1 MQPPSLL
8 EALAGGRSAAGAPDW
23 LMLPI
28 LMKSPGLR
36 NIRISLNTRLSAAV
50 AAVVLAATFAIAT
63 VALHLV
69 KASMEASI
77 ASEELARVG
86 AIAEAVDQ
94 KFIGRRT
101 LLKTFADSMKAHDL
115 PNAEPLQGLLE
126 RHQSLREAFD
136 NVALIDLDGEIVAN
150 LNGAQQ
156 IGRVNVRDR
165 SYFADTVSTGAGV
178 VSPPYRNRINGLAQ
192 VAVTEPLRDAAGH
205 VRYVISGSI
214 NLKERNILGD
224 LADVKFGD
232 TGYLFVLSADGI
244 VIDHPRTAL
253 VLNRVGADGAADAEI
268 QRAIDGFEGTSEGSD
283 PEGAHALYAFKRL
296 RQTGWILGAVYPRN
310 EAFAHIDAIE
320 RVAWAGAFVL
330 AMLAGAAALA
340 VVRGQLQPLSHLHR
354 RMLDAQAAPEEIAA
368 PGTYARDEIGDLWRT
383 YDELMQQ
390 RRASEKFL
398 RDITDNLPAMVS
410 HADAQG
416 RFTFVNARLCEKLG
430 RSAADLLGQPARA
443 AYGSEQ
449 SAIPDRYLQRV
460 MAGEPVTFERRGS
473 IRRGE
478 EPRFFQTELIPERDR
493 TGAVR
498 GYYAMTS
505 DVTER
510 KRIELSLAH
519 SEAQIR
525 TITDNIPAL
534 VSHVDASLHYTF
546 VNAKVRA
553 LHHDDAMVGKSMPE
567 TRGAADFAIVEPFY
581 RRALAGETVIVE
593 KPGDPKLGI
602 GDRTYKA
609 HYIPDQDD
617 VGMVQGVF
625 AMTFDVTDEVNI
637 RKALSEQEKRLRDVT
652 DNIPALVGYFDRQ
665 QNCLYGNSRARQMA
679 GVGDGPLDGVTLRSA
694 VGEALYAQHLP
705 FIPKV
710 LAGEAARFPVEAP
723 LHGKNGHF
731 QVNLIPDKDLQGR
744 VLGFYVMTFNIT
756 ALKEAELHQ
765 AESEMRLR
773 TITDNL
779 PALITYIDREEK
791 ITFANG
797 TYREWL
803 GLDPAKLVGLHIRD
817 VAGAELYESRKAMI
831 ERALAGERVEF
842 EAATK
847 KGDFDRVTH
856 IIYVPDIGP
865 DGATHGIFSLSLDI
879 TALKAVERKLIELA
893 RVDTLTGLPN
903 RLAFNELLPA
913 AIARAAGTQGALAL
927 MFLDIDHFKSI
938 NDTLGHAMGD
948 GVLAEFARRLKAS
961 VRSTDTVAR
970 LAGDE
975 FVIVLENLS
984 AQEVAAGVASEIVA
998 SVGAPAFRIDGR
1010 QLDVTTSIGVAFHAA
1025 SDAAVTP
1032 SELLE
1037 RADNAL
1043 YAAKAAGR
1051 NTYVF
1056 ALT

>member
-1 MQPPSLL
+1 
-8 EALAGGRSAAGAPDW
+8 
-23 LMLPI
+23 MLPI

-77 ASEELARVG
+77 AGEELARVS

-101 LLKTFADSMKAHDL
+101 LLKTFADSVKSHDFL
-115 PNAEPLQGLLE
+115 NTAPLQGLLE
-126 RHQSLREAFD
+126 QHQSLREAFD
-136 NVALIDLDGEIVAN
+136 NVALIGLDGEIVAN

-178 VSPPYRNRINGLAQ
+178 ISQPYLNRINGLAQ
-192 VAVTEPLRDAAGH
+192 VAITQPVQDAAGGL
-205 VRYVISGSI
+205 RYVVWGSI

-224 LADVKFGD
+224 LADVKFGK
-232 TGYLFVLSADGI
+232 TGYLFILSADGI
-244 VIDHPRTAL
+244 VIDHPRAAL
-253 VLNRVGADGAADAEI
+253 VLNRAGADSAADTEI
-268 QRAIDGFEGTSEGSD
+268 QRAIAGFEGTSEGLD
-283 PEGAHALYAFKRL
+283 LDGAHALYAFKRI
-296 RQTGWILGAVYPRN
+296 RQTGWILGAVYPRS

-320 RVAWAGAFVL
+320 RVAWGGAFVL
-330 AMLAGAAALA
+330 AVLAGAAALA
-340 VVRGQLQPLSHLHR
+340 LVRGQLQPLSHLHR
-354 RMLDAQAAPEEIAA
+354 RMLDAQAAPEEVAA
-368 PGTYARDEIGDLWRT
+368 PGAYGRDEIGDLWRT
-383 YDELMQQ
+383 FDELMQQ

-416 RFTFVNARLCEKLG
+416 RYTFVNARLCEKLG
-430 RSAADLLGQPARA
+430 RSAAELLGQPVRDAHGA
-443 AYGSEQ
+443 DQ
-449 SAIPDRYLQRV
+449 SAIPERYLQRV
-460 MAGEPVTFERRGS
+460 LAGEPVTFERRGS
-473 IRRGE
+473 IRRGG
-478 EPRFFQTELIPERDR
+478 EPRFFQTELIPDLDR
-493 TGAVR
+493 AGAVR

-510 KRIELSLAH
+510 KRTELSLAH
-519 SEAQIR
+519 SEAQVR
-525 TITDNIPAL
+525 TIADNIPAL

-553 LHHDDAMVGKSMPE
+553 LHHDDAMVGQWMPDK
-567 TRGAADFAIVEPFY
+567 RGVEDFEIVAPYY
-581 RRALAGETVIVE
+581 RRALAGETVIFE
-593 KPGDPKLGI
+593 KAGDPMLGI

-625 AMTFDVTDEVNI
+625 AMTFDITDEVNI

-652 DNIPALVGYFDRQ
+652 DSIPALVGYFDRD

-679 GVGDGPLDGVTLRSA
+679 GLGDGPLDGVTLRSA
-694 VGEALYAQHLP
+694 VGEAVYAQQLP
-705 FIPKV
+705 FLPRV
-710 LAGEAARFPVEAP
+710 LAGEATSFPVEAP
-723 LHGKNGHF
+723 LRGKTGHF

-756 ALKEAELHQ
+756 ALKEAELRQ

-773 TITDNL
+773 TITDNM
-779 PALITYIDREEK
+779 PALITYIDREQK
-791 ITFANG
+791 VTFANG

-803 GLDPAKLVGLHIRD
+803 GLDPAKLAGLHIRD
-817 VAGAELYESRKAMI
+817 IAGPELYESRKAMI

-913 AIARAAGTQGALAL
+913 AIAKADGTGCALAL

-938 NDTLGHAMGD
+938 NDTLGHAVGD
-948 GVLAEFARRLKAS
+948 GVLAEFARRLKDS

-975 FVIVLENLS
+975 FVIVLENLA
-984 AQEVAAGVASEIVA
+984 AQEAAAALARKIVA
-998 SVGAPAFRIDGR
+998 RIHTPAFRLDGR
-1010 QLDVTTSIGVAFHAA
+1010 ELEVTTSIGVAFHAP
-1025 SDAAVTP
+1025 SDAVVTP
-1032 SELLE
+1032 SELLA
-1037 RADNAL
+1037 RADAGL
-1043 YAAKAAGR
+1043 YSAKAAGR
-1051 NTYVF
+1051 NTF
-1056 ALT
+1056 AFAPG